1 MNKQQNLLIFFVFV
15 FSIGLIPSSLFAQ
28 FPPPAGQEGSTA
40 IPADSEDLIGWG
52 TALTVIRGWKDI
64 AQPDSGYVDSGQ
76 IDFGIGA
83 PDNMTL
89 SLGDGGAAVITFEH
103 PIRNGEGWDF
113 AVFENGFDDTFLELA
128 FVEVSSNGQDFY
140 RFPATSLTDT
150 TAEIG
155 TFGLLEATKLN
166 NLAGKYRVGQG
177 VPFDL
182 AELANVPDLDIER
195 ISHVKLIDVVG
206 TMDENYA
213 SRDAQGNKINDPYPT
228 PFAQGGFDLD
238 AVGVRYQTIID
249 EVTMIDV
256 GKKIKLYPNPVQA
269 GATINIGGLEET
281 MQQNISMALYQSNGF
296 FIKKI
301 ETEIIE
307 TADLKRGLYF
317 LKISNNVE
325 ASIFKII
332 MK

>member
-1 MNKQQNLLIFFVFV
+1 MNKQQDVLLFFVLTF
-15 FSIGLIPSSLFAQ
+15 LIPNYLFAQ

-40 IPADSEDLIGWG
+40 ISADSEDLIAWG
-52 TALTVIRGWKDI
+52 TAVTVVRGWKDI
-64 AQPDSGYVDSGQ
+64 AQPDSGYVDAGQ
-76 IDFGIGA
+76 ADFGIGQ

-89 SLGDGGAAVITFEH
+89 SLGDGGEAVITFEH

-182 AELANVPDLDIER
+182 AELTDVPDLDIDR
-195 ISHVKLIDVVG
+195 ISHVRLIDVVG
-206 TMDENYA
+206 TMDDNYA

-238 AVGVRYQTIID
+238 AIGIRYQTIID
-249 EVTMIDV
+249 EVSTLHVDR
-256 GKKIKLYPNPVQA
+256 GFNLYPNPVQ
-269 GATINIGGLEET
+269 GGKSIIIDGLEEVG
-281 MQQNISMALYQSNGF
+281 QQNINITLYQSNGF

-301 ETEIIE
+301 ETGRIE
-307 TADLKRGLYF
+307 TANLERGLYF
-317 LKISNNVE
+317 LKISNDAISNT
-325 ASIFKII
+325 FKII
-332 MK
+332 VQ